1 MTNQL
6 VQRKIKYQAELD
18 LDFAREIA
26 ERYCGENLHN
36 CIQCGTCSATCPC
49 SLYMDYTPRRLVA
62 MTREGF
68 KDEVLKSFTI
78 WLCASCY
85 ACTVECP
92 KDIKITELMYAFK
105 QKAIDEGVYPK
116 RLATPVLA
124 SEFFKNVRRWG
135 RSNEG
140 ILLTMMFLK
149 TNPFKLIKQ
158 SILGLKLL
166 IKGRLPLKIE
176 TIKGMDELKPILD
189 AVEKR

>member
-1 MTNQL
+1 MSEKL
-6 VQRKIKYQAELD
+6 GQRKIKYQAELD
-18 LDFAREIA
+18 HNFGKEIA
-26 ERYCGENLHN
+26 ERYGGENLHN
-36 CIQCGTCSATCPC
+36 CIQCGTCSATCPV

-62 MTREGF
+62 MAREGF

-78 WLCASCY
+78 WICASCY

-92 KDIKITELMYAFK
+92 KEVKITELMYAFK
-105 QKAIDEGVYPK
+105 QKAMDEGVYPK

-124 SEFFKNVRRWG
+124 NEFFKNVRRWG

-140 ILLTMMFLK
+140 LLLTMMFLK

-166 IKGRLPLKIE
+166 LKGRMVLKVE
-176 TIKGMDELKPILD
+176 KIKRMEELTPILD
-189 AVEKR
+189 AVEKD

>member
-1 MTNQL
+1 MSEKL
-6 VQRKIKYQAELD
+6 GQRRIKYQAELYPNFGKE
-18 LDFAREIA
+18 LA
-26 ERYCGENLHN
+26 EYHGGEQINN
-36 CIQCGTCSATCPC
+36 CIQCGTCSATCPV

-62 MTREGF
+62 MAREGF
-68 KDEVLKSFTI
+68 KDEVLKSSTI

-92 KDIKITELMYAFK
+92 KEVKITELMYAFK

-124 SEFFKNVRRWG
+124 REFYKNVRRWG

-140 ILLTMMFLK
+140 LLLTVMFLK
-149 TNPFKLIKQ
+149 TNPFKLFKQ

-166 IKGRLPLKIE
+166 LKGRMVLKLE
-176 TIKGMDELKPILD
+176 KIKRMKELTPILD
-189 AVEKR
+189 AVEKD